1 MGSPRLSSVVLA
13 AATSRRKPRAQQKKS
28 EVAERGRPRDEAATQ
43 AIVENTVLLLA
54 KKGYRGF
61 RLEDVAAAARVS
73 KATVYR
79 RWASKQSLVADSVRT
94 TLARMNPGTEESG
107 DVRRDIELFLERS
120 SVALNGPFGSALRA
134 LVSEVMFDRE
144 LSAVLKLVELE
155 RRKLIRALV
164 ERACGEGVLTG
175 DVDLLVD
182 ALLGPFYYQLLI
194 RQTKP
199 TLGVAARV
207 TGLFWRTA

>member
-1 MGSPRLSSVVLA
+1 MGSA
-13 AATSRRKPRAQQKKS
+13 AAASRRKPNGARVKPDA
-28 EVAERGRPRDEAATQ
+28 VERGRPRDEAATQ
-43 AIVENTVLLLA
+43 AIVENTVALLA

-79 RWASKQSLVADSVRT
+79 RWASKQALVADAVRA
-94 TLARMNPGTEESG
+94 TLARMNPGTAETG
-107 DVRRDIELFLERS
+107 DVRRDVELFLERS
-120 SVALNGPFGSALRA
+120 SALLNSQLGSAIRA

-144 LSAVLKLVELE
+144 LSAVLKLVEVE

-164 ERACGEGVLTG
+164 LRACEAGALTG

-182 ALLGPFYYQLLI
+182 VLVGAAYYRLLV

-199 TLGVAARV
+199 APEIGPQVAA
-207 TGLFWRTA
+207 LLWRTT

>member
-1 MGSPRLSSVVLA
+1 
-13 AATSRRKPRAQQKKS
+13 
-28 EVAERGRPRDEAATQ
+28 VAERGRPRDEAATE
-43 AIVENTVLLLA
+43 AIVQNTVLLLA

-73 KATVYR
+73 KSTVYR
-79 RWASKQSLVADSVRT
+79 RWASKQSLVAQSVRS
-94 TLARMNPGTEESG
+94 TLARMNPGTRETG

-120 SVALNGPFGSALRA
+120 ASALTGPFGSALRA

-155 RRKLIRALV
+155 RRKLFRGLV
-164 ERACGEGVLTG
+164 QRACDEGSLEG
-175 DVDLLVD
+175 DIDLLVD
-182 ALLGPFYYQLLI
+182 ALIAPFYYQLLV

-199 TLGVAARV
+199 TLGLGPRL
-207 TGLFWRTA
+207 TELLWRTA

>member
-1 MGSPRLSSVVLA
+1 MGNARLLA
-13 AATSRRKPRAQQKKS
+13 VAAPVAVRRKTPGARAKLDI
-28 EVAERGRPRDEAATQ
+28 AERGRPRDEAATQ
-43 AIVENTVLLLA
+43 AIVEHTVTLLA

-79 RWASKQSLVADSVRT
+79 RWASKQALVADSVRQ
-94 TLARMNPGTEESG
+94 TLSRMNPGTRETG
-107 DVRRDIELFLERS
+107 DVRRDVELFLERS
-120 SVALNGPFGSALRA
+120 SALLNSQLGSAIRA

-144 LSAVLKLVELE
+144 LSAVLKLVEVE
-155 RRKLIRALV
+155 RRKLFRALV
-164 ERACGEGVLTG
+164 LRACEAGALAG

-182 ALLGPFYYQLLI
+182 VLLGPAYYCLLV

-199 TLGVAARV
+199 APALGTQVA
-207 TGLFWRTA
+207 GLLWRTA